1 MTARPP
7 RGFCG
12 RGQEAAGVAE
22 ERTDE
27 GFFSA
32 RDGVRLFWHT
42 ERAASP
48 TGHVA
53 LLHGYAEHLGRQS
66 EIMRSRTGDIRST
79 CSIAAAMVR
88 AVASART

>member
-1 MTARPP
+1 M
-7 RGFCG
+7 
-12 RGQEAAGVAE
+12 QE
-22 ERTDE
+22 ERTVE

-48 TGHVA
+48 TGHVVLH
-53 LLHGYAEHLGRQS
+53 LLHFFRRLQRVAARVERDALTHQAEHRRLGCAGR
-66 EIMRSRTGDIRST
+66 IAGDMPASRGID
-79 CSIAAAMVR
+79 